1 MGEMPKRAMVL
12 AAGLGTRMRPI
23 TLTVPKPLI
32 TVGGQPMLDHVLD
45 RLAQAGVEEAVV
57 NTHWLAGKIDAHLSA
72 RTAPA
77 PRITRSHEEEVLE
90 TGGGIRHALPLLG
103 DAPFFTINADIVW
116 LDGPVPAL
124 KRLAQAWDPAKMD
137 CLLLVT
143 PTASAIGYD
152 GRGDFH
158 MDPDG
163 LLSSRVEGE
172 VSPFVMAGVAIMKPE
187 LFHDRPAGA
196 FSQSLIWR
204 EAEAAGRLYGLR
216 HDGNWYH
223 VGTPDAVPLVD
234 AHLRDP
240 AGREVV
246 P

>member
-1 MGEMPKRAMVL
+1 MEFMPKRAMVL
-12 AAGLGTRMRPI
+12 AAGLGMRMRPI
-23 TLTVPKPLI
+23 TLTTPKPLVA
-32 TVGGQPMLDHVLD
+32 VGGKPMLDHALD
-45 RLAQAGVEEAVV
+45 RLADAGVAEAVV
-57 NTHWLAGKIDAHLSA
+57 NAHWLADKIADHLAA
-72 RTAPA
+72 RRQPA
-77 PRITRSHEEEVLE
+77 PRITLSREADVLE
-90 TGGGIRHALPLLG
+90 TGGGVRHALPLLG

-124 KRLAQAWDPAKMD
+124 RRLAQAWDPDKMD

-143 PTASAIGYD
+143 PTATAVGYH
-152 GRGDFH
+152 GRGDYH

-163 LLSSRVEGE
+163 VLTSRVEGE
-172 VSPFVMAGVAIMKPE
+172 VSPFVMAGIAIMKPD
-187 LFHDRPAGA
+187 LFADRPDGA

-204 EAEAAGRLYGLR
+204 EAEAAGRLYGVR

-234 AHLRDP
+234 AHLREP
-240 AGREVV
+240 LGREVV